1 MQMLAPHS
9 PTLRP
14 TLDTI
19 QKHFLLQQD
28 LPESVQRPE
37 VRLRDAMEVLKGR
50 DAQQALRSSQLPSPI
65 PIATPISPQFQP
77 KPVES
82 RANLRNNDLH
92 RQIGLANS
100 TTGQP
105 NPLEIVSRER
115 APAPHNPTIPERESH
130 GPSKLQSAA
139 HISQRGQYPNT
150 ESPPIIERENP
161 CPSKLQAATEDTMQL
176 HNKNQTNAH
185 QLKL

>member
-1 MQMLAPHS
+1 M
-9 PTLRP
+9 
-14 TLDTI
+14 
-19 QKHFLLQQD
+19 
-28 LPESVQRPE
+28 
-37 VRLRDAMEVLKGR
+37 LKGR
-50 DAQQALRSSQLPSPI
+50 DAQQALSNSQLPSPI
-65 PIATPISPQFQP
+65 PIATPVSTQFQP
-77 KPVES
+77 NPVES
-82 RANLRNNDLH
+82 RANLRNNGLH

-115 APAPHNPTIPERESH
+115 APAPHNPTIPEREFH

-161 CPSKLQAATEDTMQL
+161 CPSRLQPATQDTMPAAAQQEP
-176 HNKNQTNAH
+176 NQPPSTQAVDFRQDAIKPNNPFTR
-185 QLKL
+185 